1 MILAYSGTH
10 YESLIPV
17 LDKDEMRSR
26 KIIQK
31 YIKGENLFSD
41 EEVEE
46 VIMARGI
53 KIQKEEP
60 FIGHWCGS
68 DKIQKNNLHNSDK
81 SSSEDD
87 DLIQNPDSGLDNW
100 RDYHP
105 ASTKS
110 ELFNNNITWKSNPQ
124 QCLKT
129 LSIPINILE

>member
-1 MILAYSGTH
+1 M
-10 YESLIPV
+10 

-31 YIKGENLFSD
+31 YIKGEDLFGD
-41 EEVEE
+41 EEAEE
-46 VIMARGI
+46 VIMTRGI

-60 FIGHWCGS
+60 FIGYWCEN
-68 DKIQKNNLHNSDK
+68 DKIQKNNVLNSDK
-81 SSSEDD
+81 SSSGDD
-87 DLIQNPDSGLDNW
+87 IIENLDSGLDNW

-124 QCLKT
+124 QQSFKT
-129 LSIPINILE
+129 ISIPINILE